1 MTSGS
6 RVPALHP
13 ALPAAP
19 SNSEDPTVTR
29 APWLLVL
36 SAACFLALF
45 EVSPALAQE
54 PSGTS
59 ASPQP
64 SPSAGAPAKKKKH
77 NHADDF
83 LVRGTV
89 FTPDGLSF
97 PGVELRIRRSGEKKF
112 RWETYTNSR
121 GEFAVR
127 VPQGADYEVVVRAKG
142 FAEDSRT
149 LDAKNGCE
157 ESFVFRMEPVKPGA
171 KK

>member
-19 SNSEDPTVTR
+19 SNSEEPTVTR
-29 APWLLVL
+29 ASWLLVL
-36 SAACFLALF
+36 STACFLPLF
-45 EVSPALAQE
+45 EGLSALAQE

-77 NHADDF
+77 SYADDF

-97 PGVELRIRRSGEKKF
+97 PGVELRLRRSGEKKF
-112 RWETYTNSR
+112 RWETYTNLR

-127 VPQGADYEVVVRAKG
+127 VPQGADYEVAARAKG
-142 FAEDSRT
+142 FAEQSRA
-149 LDAKNGCE
+149 LDAKNGRE
-157 ESFVFRMEPVKPGA
+157 ESLVFRMEPVKPGA